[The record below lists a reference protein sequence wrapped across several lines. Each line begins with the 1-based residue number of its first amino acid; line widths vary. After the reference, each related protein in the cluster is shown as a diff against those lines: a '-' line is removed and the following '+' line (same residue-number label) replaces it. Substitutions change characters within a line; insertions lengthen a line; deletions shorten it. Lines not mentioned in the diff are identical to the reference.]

1 MMRPATTLLYCSL
14 LSLPLLASAAAPDAG
29 KPPAELDRFVAKGE
43 SILAF
48 EAADLNSDGLRDVV
62 FIVEPLQA
70 NDGAE
75 EEDDG
80 TRTLKIAIRAPDGSL
95 NVLKES
101 SRVVLCRGYGGAFGD
116 PFAGLSASK
125 NTFSVSHYG
134 GSGWRWS
141 NSYTFNYSRRD
152 ASWQLVR
159 VDESSFHA
167 AEPEK
172 LEAKTYRPPRH
183 FGKIDIAD
191 FDPEHFR
198 GVGPK

>member
-1 MMRPATTLLYCSL
+1 MLRATTLLYCSL
-14 LSLPLLASAAAPDAG
+14 LSLPALASGASTGAG

-43 SILAF
+43 SLLAF
-48 EAADLNSDGLRDVV
+48 ETADLNGDGLRDLV
-62 FIVEPLQA
+62 FIVEPVAA
-70 NDGAE
+70 NDGAKD
-75 EEDDG
+75 EDDG
-80 TRTLKIAIRAPDGSL
+80 IRTLKIAIRTRDGSL
-95 NVLKES
+95 KVVKES
-101 SRVVLCRGYGGAFGD
+101 SRVALCRRCGGAFGD

-125 NTFSVSHYG
+125 NTFSVGHYG

-141 NSYTFNYSRRD
+141 NNYTFNYSRRD
-152 ASWQLVR
+152 ATWQLVR

-172 LEAKTYRPPRH
+172 VEIKMYQPPRH

-198 GVGPK
+198 GVGAK